1 LQADNAERERL
12 ASAAGATGAYKEA
25 LKGALKDALK
35 AETRTL
41 DAARDAFNLEHAA
54 LQAQVD
60 AAKQRVAEACAT
72 RDAAA
77 AEAVEHKGRLDELR
91 HAVQKERD
99 GWARSATSSQV
110 ALDTAQED
118 AARLLAATK
127 ADAGRLLAATKADAG
142 RAVKELKEALAL
154 AGLDR
159 EIHEQAIEELESEV
173 AQHVSDKE
181 GMSAAADRD
190 AERLLRL
197 EGQLRQANAA
207 RDGRGDQ
214 LQQAAAEQSTLMARL
229 HEARGQTVSLR
240 TTLAGTQKLREEAE
254 RQDDA
259 GRGALLEATEG

>member
-1 LQADNAERERL
+1 MQADNAERERL

-127 ADAGRLLAATKADAG
+127 ADAGR
-142 RAVKELKEALAL
+142 AVKELKEALAL

-207 RDGRGDQ
+207 RDGLGDQ